1 MQIRVLSA
9 VPGAVKST
17 EAANLRAPPAS
28 FRFDVADEAKVEEH
42 GHMTPT
48 CTSLKPT
55 STWHITTMLPLTHAP
70 IQTSPARL

>member
-28 FRFDVADEAKVEEH
+28 FRFDVEEH

-55 STWHITTMLPLTHAP
+55 STWQMTTMLPLTHAP